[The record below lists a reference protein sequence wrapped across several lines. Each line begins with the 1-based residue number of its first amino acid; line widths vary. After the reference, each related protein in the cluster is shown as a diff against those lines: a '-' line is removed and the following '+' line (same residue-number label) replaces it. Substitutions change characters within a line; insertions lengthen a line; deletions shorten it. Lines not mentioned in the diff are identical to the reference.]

1 MTIPSHSSRI
11 PQKSNKTA
19 APVVG
24 RGGGLAVEGRALG
37 GWRDWRALA
46 ASASPLQHQRQQP
59 SNDWQKNYAD

>member
-11 PQKSNKTA
+11 PQKSNEIA

-37 GWRDWRALA
+37 ATGE
-46 ASASPLQHQRQQP
+46 P
-59 SNDWQKNYAD
+59 